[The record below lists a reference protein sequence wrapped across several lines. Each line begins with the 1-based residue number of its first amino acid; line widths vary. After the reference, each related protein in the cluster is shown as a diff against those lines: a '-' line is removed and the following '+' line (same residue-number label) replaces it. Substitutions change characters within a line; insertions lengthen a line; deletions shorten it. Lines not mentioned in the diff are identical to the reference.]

1 MSPISI
7 TQNANVGKRKNRKNV
22 LGCMGTIISNVKTL
36 VKERSKKD
44 EVEEL
49 KVEDIIAASKK
60 EVAYVARLLSMSQVQ
75 VIMMAACLERCNR
88 HRNDLSVLA
97 ETLCI
102 NYLRLLEFNDDIQ
115 DLKKRGYMRIDKDN
129 NVSLPREV
137 LDALKCNTAYI
148 KPGNTGLSTIGM
160 MRRMKEM
167 FERIDNDEMDDM
179 VFTDEAMAMIEDNP
193 DTSFSK
199 ECKNLRIDE
208 YCHQEIQLFLYLAH
222 LFYNEDDDE
231 INRSQIEDAFAS
243 EDNRDS
249 VLSWI
254 HRGNLCLMDD
264 SIIEFV
270 NTDGM
275 KSKDYIHIADD
286 VKERLFGDACTI
298 TKRNRIPAD
307 VIRCESIVRREMY
320 YGPEEKRQIDV
331 LSNMLSQERYS
342 GVCES
347 LKSKGLRT
355 GFSCLFYGT
364 PGTGKTETVY
374 QLAKSSGRDLL
385 MVDVSQLKSCWVG
398 ESEKN
403 IRGLFDR
410 YRKMVKSSPV
420 APILLFNEADAIFGI
435 RKEGAQSAV
444 DKMENSLQNIIL
456 QQMEDLDGILIATT
470 NLTENLDKAFE
481 RRFLY
486 KVHFNRPTE
495 EAKMHIWKSLM
506 PELTDNQAEEL
517 AFAFDLSGGQ
527 IENISR
533 KRSIQSILD
542 GVEPSFELI
551 KSYCSDETLGDKE
564 KMTRI
569 GF

>member
-129 NVSLPREV
+129 NVSLPHEV

-160 MRRMKEM
+160 MRRLKEM
-167 FERIDNDEMDDM
+167 FDRIDNDEMDDN
-179 VFTDEAMAMIEDNP
+179 VFLEEALVMIEDNP

-199 ECKNLRIDE
+199 EFKNLRIEE
-208 YCHQEIQLFLYLAH
+208 YCHIETQLFLYLAH
-222 LFYNEDDDE
+222 LFYNQDDDE

-249 VLSWI
+249 ILSWI
-254 HRGNLCLMDD
+254 HRGHLCLMDD
-264 SIIEFV
+264 SIVEFV

-275 KSKDYIHIADD
+275 KSKDYIHIADE
-286 VKERLFGDACTI
+286 VKERLFEDACTI
-298 TKRNRIPAD
+298 SKRNQIPAD
-307 VIRCESIVRREMY
+307 VIRCDAIVSREMF

-331 LSNMLSQERYS
+331 LSSMLSQDRYS

-374 QLAKSSGRDLL
+374 QLAKASGRDLL

-486 KVHFNRPTE
+486 KVHFNRPTD

-551 KSYCSDETLGDKE
+551 KSYCSDETLGNKE
-564 KMTRI
+564 KMARI

>member
-60 EVAYVARLLSMSQVQ
+60 EVAYVANLLSMSQVQ

-97 ETLCI
+97 ETLSI

-129 NVSLPREV
+129 NVSLPHEV

-160 MRRMKEM
+160 MRRLKEM
-167 FERIDNDEMDDM
+167 FDRIDDDEMDDN
-179 VFTDEAMAMIEDNP
+179 VFLEEALVMIEDNP

-199 ECKNLRIDE
+199 EFKNLRIEE
-208 YCHQEIQLFLYLAH
+208 YCHIETQLFLYLAH
-222 LFYNEDDDE
+222 LFYNQDDDE

-275 KSKDYIHIADD
+275 KSKDYIHIEKFEQDAVVDFVPHYPVD
-286 VKERLFGDACTI
+286 EFLSLNQVRDGKRLAQPCIIVGIVIDAL
-298 TKRNRIPAD
+298 PL
-307 VIRCESIVRREMY
+307 
-320 YGPEEKRQIDV
+320 Q
-331 LSNMLSQERYS
+331 
-342 GVCES
+342 
-347 LKSKGLRT
+347 
-355 GFSCLFYGT
+355 
-364 PGTGKTETVY
+364 PGY
-374 QLAKSSGRDLL
+374 L
-385 MVDVSQLKSCWVG
+385 
-398 ESEKN
+398 
-403 IRGLFDR
+403 
-410 YRKMVKSSPV
+410 
-420 APILLFNEADAIFGI
+420 GI
-435 RKEGAQSAV
+435 AHIQVE
-444 DKMENSLQNIIL
+444 
-456 QQMEDLDGILIATT
+456 
-470 NLTENLDKAFE
+470 
-481 RRFLY
+481 
-486 KVHFNRPTE
+486 TE
-495 EAKMHIWKSLM
+495 E
-506 PELTDNQAEEL
+506 
-517 AFAFDLSGGQ
+517 FF
-527 IENISR
+527 
-533 KRSIQSILD
+533 
-542 GVEPSFELI
+542 
-551 KSYCSDETLGDKE
+551 
-564 KMTRI
+564 
-569 GF
+569 